1 MKLIIEVKKSK
12 AAVFLEFLRTLSY
25 VKVTEAPA
33 TGEDQEKETVLD
45 NLREAIGEL
54 EQVKAGKLEDRDA
67 LDFLNAV

>member
-1 MKLIIEVKKSK
+1 MKFIIEVKKSK

-25 VKVTEAPA
+25 VKVTEAPV
-33 TGEDQEKETVLD
+33 TGENQEKETVLD